1 MNVPGMTL
9 EFRGLF
15 ELVRLRDFSALLAFS
30 RRGDFRL
37 RLPLPARSKCSDFD
51 LGMAE
56 EMQRASRSSSSL
68 SRDSTDS
75 EESEELNDFSACK
88 AKKNFIKF

>member
-1 MNVPGMTL
+1 MIL

-15 ELVRLRDFSALLAFS
+15 ELVRLRDFSRLLAFS
-30 RRGDFRL
+30 RRGDFRV
-37 RLPLPARSKCSDFD
+37 RLPFPDRSKCSDLD

-75 EESEELNDFSACK
+75 EDSEELNDFSACK
-88 AKKNFIKF
+88 AKKIFMRIY